1 MSSAAGRQQKGRGR
15 RAQPR
20 SSCARRPPP
29 FRSRQTTKNTRPPT
43 VKREATCTTAEQ
55 WCTRRAIQPMPGRT
69 KHTTQGQEHRKQR
82 EQGTNPNPQR
92 RDSPHIHPTVKIT
105 KRAGHQPQTS
115 DEGLSAHSPNQKFQ
129 VVTTHS
135 SRSQQTRRW
144 RG

>member
-29 FRSRQTTKNTRPPT
+29 FRSRERTNKNTRPPT

-55 WCTRRAIQPMPGRT
+55 WCTRKAIQPMPNT
-69 KHTTQGQEHRKQR
+69 KTQGREHRKQG
-82 EQGTNPNPQR
+82 EQGTNPKPQR
-92 RDSPHIHPTVKIT
+92 RYSPHIHPTVKVT

-135 SRSQQTRRW
+135 SRSQQKRRW
-144 RG
+144 RR